1 VWPSSNLASLAL
13 IVFFLLPARAAQRYP
28 VSGLVVQVD
37 RPNNTLVVSSDA
49 IPGYMDAMVMPYSVR
64 DPKQLDSMIQ
74 GVMVEFTLVVEEH
87 DSYAENIR
95 IRHYES
101 VEQEPLQARR
111 LKILEGLSGPP
122 PVAVLDLGQR
132 VPDFTLPDQNKRQI
146 SLRGLEG
153 RVVAVNF
160 VYTRC
165 PLPQYCVRM
174 VNNFGHLQKRFRD
187 RLGRDLVLLT
197 ISFDPIHDQP
207 AVLAEYASSWK
218 ADSTVWHFL
227 TGPEAEVSRVCG
239 LFGLGFWRDEATF
252 THSLRTAVIDRKGR
266 LVANL
271 EGNQFTSEQL
281 GDLVQAVL
289 DRPTQ

>member
-1 VWPSSNLASLAL
+1 MASIILL
-13 IVFFLLPARAAQRYP
+13 GLPVFAVQRYP
-28 VSGLVVQVD
+28 VSGLVVKVD
-37 RPNNTLVVSSDA
+37 RSKNTFVVSSDA
-49 IPGYMDAMVMPYSVR
+49 IPGYMDAMVMPYSVH
-64 DPKQLDSMIQ
+64 DPKLLDGLTQ
-74 GVMVEFTLVVEEH
+74 GTMVEFTLVVDKD

-122 PVAVLDLGQR
+122 AVTVLDPGQR
-132 VPDFTLPDQNKRQI
+132 VPDFTLTDQSKRQI

-153 RVVAVNF
+153 KVVAVNF

-174 VNNFGHLQKRFRD
+174 VNSFGHLQKRFRE

-218 ADSTVWHFL
+218 ADPNVWHFL

-252 THSLRTAVIDRKGR
+252 THSLRTVLIDRDGK

-271 EGNQFTSEQL
+271 EGNQFTPEQL

-289 DRPTQ
+289 ERPNRVN